1 MRYKMLASL
10 VVSAGLVLAIS
21 GTAQAN
27 GPTSP
32 TITYTVIDKTV
43 SHDWNN
49 LGDRIGGCT
58 GATGGTCTVASGT
71 TATNTF
77 GVSLGITVD
86 ELAEQLSVSTARTVQ
101 VSVSCTSPVLSAGEH
116 WYAYA
121 AGTLYTYKVQRRSDV
136 GGGIPRITTSGWE
149 TTFKA
154 SPSLIYCT
162 NS

>member
-21 GTAQAN
+21 GTAHAN

-32 TITYTVIDKTV
+32 TI
-43 SHDWNN
+43 
-49 LGDRIGGCT
+49 
-58 GATGGTCTVASGT
+58 
-71 TATNTF
+71 
-77 GVSLGITVD
+77 
-86 ELAEQLSVSTARTVQ
+86 
-101 VSVSCTSPVLSAGEH
+101 LSAGEH